1 MKAPC
6 MSKEQYKGIRD
17 VVNDQGF
24 AIHYTVI
31 SNMISHLEVFQY
43 ERINTAKD
51 GLTSFLVLS
60 VLEAKI
66 IQYGFLEEHKVSVN
80 NHYIDPQRKEMKSRL
95 WRLNKN
101 FWSPRRKC

>member
-17 VVNDQGF
+17 VVNAQGF
-24 AIHYTVI
+24 AMNYTVI
-31 SNMISHLEVFQY
+31 SNMISHLEVFQC

-66 IQYGFLEEHKVSVN
+66 FQYGFLEEHNVSVN

-101 FWSPRRKC
+101 FWSPRKKC